1 MRRLAMSCVKVRYR
15 PNGAVHTVPED
26 RYRET
31 MAMDPDYELI
41 DTTTPEPASTEAP
54 PTKRKR

>member
-1 MRRLAMSCVKVRYR
+1 MDKCVTVRYI

-31 MAMDPDYELI
+31 VAMDPDYELI

>member
-1 MRRLAMSCVKVRYR
+1 MDKCVTVRYI

-31 MAMDPDYELI
+31 VAMDPDYELI
-41 DTTTPEPASTEAP
+41 DTTTPEPATVEAP
-54 PTKRKR
+54 PKRKR